1 MPGTHPCLAKI
12 IGMRRSE
19 LFGRL
24 RFRVRLNYLGGS
36 KENVPAPLQN
46 ITNPTDWRKTAFLFV
61 SRLLILYFLN
71 LHLFRV
77 DVLSLK
83 ILDPAPSKMVCQLKF
98 RNLFEVPS
106 MGAEIDLGKLNNRK
120 RLKKGVIKVLVCLLG
135 LKGAL
140 TAWLFCAHMK
150 VHGGQK

>member
-1 MPGTHPCLAKI
+1 M
-12 IGMRRSE
+12 
-19 LFGRL
+19 
-24 RFRVRLNYLGGS
+24 
-36 KENVPAPLQN
+36 
-46 ITNPTDWRKTAFLFV
+46 
-61 SRLLILYFLN
+61 YFLN

-83 ILDPAPSKMVCQLKF
+83 ILDPAPSKMVCQLQF

-140 TAWLFCAHMK
+140 TAWLFCAHME